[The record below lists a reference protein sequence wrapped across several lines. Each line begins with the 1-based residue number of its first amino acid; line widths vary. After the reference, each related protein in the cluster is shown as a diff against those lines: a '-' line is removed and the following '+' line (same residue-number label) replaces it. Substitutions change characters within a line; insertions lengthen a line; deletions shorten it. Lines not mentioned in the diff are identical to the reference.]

1 VAVISDTHLGTYGCH
16 ADELLIYLNS
26 ISPKKLILNGD
37 IIDIWQFRKRYF
49 PTSHLRVLKKIIS
62 MASNGTDVY
71 YITGNHDEM
80 LRKFSGNAMGRLKIV
95 DKLVLELD
103 GKKTWIFHGDV
114 FDISIQNAK
123 WLAKLGGWG
132 YDVLILL
139 NRLINWLLLKLGRE
153 KYSLS
158 KRIKNSVKSA
168 IKYIQSFEKVAAEL
182 AIDNEYDYVIC
193 GHIHQPKKETFI
205 NKKGKTIYLN
215 SGDWVENLTALE
227 YNFKRWRV
235 YNYNHDKLSPF
246 FADEAIKEM
255 TLEELID
262 SITVKEEG

>member
-1 VAVISDTHLGTYGCH
+1 
-16 ADELLIYLNS
+16 
-26 ISPKKLILNGD
+26 
-37 IIDIWQFRKRYF
+37 
-49 PTSHLRVLKKIIS
+49 

-80 LRKFSGNAMGRLKIV
+80 LRKFSGNAIGRLKIV

-132 YDVLILL
+132 YDILILL

-158 KRIKNSVKSA
+158 KRIKNSIKSA

-193 GHIHQPKKETFI
+193 GHIHQPNMETFTVD
-205 NKKGKTIYLN
+205 GKSVVYLN
-215 SGDWVENLTALE
+215 SGDWIENLSALE
-227 YNFKRWRV
+227 YHQGQWKIIYYDQLFG
-235 YNYNHDKLSPF
+235 
-246 FADEAIKEM
+246 ADVVTTEIEDIKNSKELFEDM
-255 TLEELID
+255 LLEFNMM
-262 SITVKEEG
+262 KN